1 MTSVQATAP
10 VPASS
15 SAAETAA
22 RYGMAR
28 AGARPPLLTYIRD
41 LWGRRYFVVAFA
53 RAYNAIG
60 YSSSFLGQFWQLL
73 TPLLNAAVY
82 YLIFGLILKTSR
94 GIPNYISFLVVGI
107 FVFYYMQSSILAGSR
122 AVTANLGLTRSLHFP
137 RATLPVA
144 TTVIALQQLLTSLV
158 VLVPIILLNGERP
171 SLRWLLVV
179 PAVALESFFAL
190 GCALI
195 FARVG
200 ARIPDTSQILPFMLR
215 TWLYISGIFYSITIF
230 SEHIHSELVRR
241 LLEINPG
248 AVYVELVRDALLKH
262 RDTFRVQWQLGV
274 VWAVV
279 MIIVGFIFFWRAEE
293 EYGRG

>member
-1 MTSVQATAP
+1 VLRK
-10 VPASS
+10 
-15 SAAETAA
+15 A
-22 RYGMAR
+22 RRWG
-28 AGARPPLLTYIRD
+28 PPLLLITPSLI
-41 LWGRRYFVVAFA
+41 LIAVFVYGLIAV
-53 RAYNAIG
+53 NAWTSATDMHTAAQSTG
-60 YSSSFLGQFWQLL
+60 VTPTRFVWFENYAQLL
-73 TPLLNAAVY
+73 GSDSFQHSLKNLLLY
-82 YLIFGLILKTSR
+82 T
-94 GIPNYISFLVVGI
+94 VV
-107 FVFYYMQSSILAGSR
+107 FLAGAMFFGFLWAWLLDRKVRFEGLFRSVYLFPM
-122 AVTANLGLTRSLHFP
+122 AVSF
-137 RATLPVA
+137 VA
-144 TTVIALQQLLTSLV
+144 SGV
-158 VLVPIILLNGERP
+158 VW
-171 SLRWLLVV
+171 RWLLVV

-200 ARIPDTSQILPFMLR
+200 ARIPDTSQILPFILR

-279 MIIVGFIFFWRAEE
+279 MFIVGFIFFWRAEE